1 MLAPSHPLVHCVC
14 QRWSGQDKDYQPLIT
29 ARNHCPPHRNAAA
42 LPLVSKAIVIL
53 LKMYTRV
60 HQDSFNLV
68 PRHPDATQHS
78 QTCVVAQLVYQ
89 HVGVSTGVSTVY
101 QPGVSTGVSTLLKVI
116 FLVEPL
122 LSHQKEE
129 PPRQLSHH

>member
-1 MLAPSHPLVHCVC
+1 M
-14 QRWSGQDKDYQPLIT
+14 
-29 ARNHCPPHRNAAA
+29 
-42 LPLVSKAIVIL
+42 SKAIVIL

-122 LSHQKEE
+122 LSHQKRRATKAVE
-129 PPRQLSHH
+129 PPLVDTPIDTPRLF